1 MVAVFVGLKL
11 RLLGG
16 AFRSSSARA
25 VLSVV
30 GLALGLGATVF
41 GVSLTALL
49 RTAEPEPARTVLV
62 IGGSLLVLAW
72 TVLPILMFGVDETI
86 DPGRFALLPI
96 PRRTLLAGMLA
107 AGLTSVPAGATTLI
121 ALSTAVAWW
130 RGALPVLF
138 ALVGAV
144 LAVLVCVVASR
155 TATTALIGTLR
166 SRRARDVLSV
176 VAVLLLSS
184 VGLLQLAGTELAGA
198 APQAAVDRTVEVLAW
213 TPLGAAWA
221 APYDAVT
228 GAPLLGVARLTIA
241 TATLLLLLLGW
252 SAALRRS
259 LEGGHASAESRPA
272 GTTVGLVPAAVSRL
286 LPAGAV
292 GAIAAR
298 TLLYQWRDPRQRI
311 NLLAIPVVLVVIIG
325 LPSLTAAPPQIA
337 LLAGPAVGALVG
349 LTMLNHTALDG
360 TALWTHLAAA
370 LPGHVDRRGRTLGT
384 LVWSAPLV
392 VVAAVAGALLADR
405 PDLAPATTGAGL
417 TVLLAGLAVAAVTS
431 VVAPFP
437 APPPGANP
445 FATPS
450 GGNVTTMAQQLA
462 ASLVLTVTAAP
473 SVALLAVLVFWQN
486 AAVSLLLLLAG
497 PAYGWLLLRVGNR
510 IGGRRLDERGPE
522 IMARIAPS
530 R

>member
-30 GLALGLGATVF
+30 GVALGLGATVL
-41 GVSLTALL
+41 GVSLTVLL

-107 AGLTSVPAGATTLI
+107 AGLTSVPAAATTLI
-121 ALSTAVAWW
+121 ALSTAAAWW
-130 RGALPVLF
+130 RGTLPVLF

-155 TATTALIGTLR
+155 AATTALIGTLR

-198 APQAAVDRTVEVLAW
+198 APRAAVDRTVEVLAW

-228 GAPLLGVARLTIA
+228 GAPLLGVARLTIGA
-241 TATLLLLLLGW
+241 ATLLLLLLGW

-272 GTTVGLVPAAVSRL
+272 AATAGLVPAVSRL

-311 NLLAIPVVLVVIIG
+311 NLLAIPVVLVVIFG
-325 LPSLTAAPPQIA
+325 LPSLTGAPPQIA
-337 LLAGPAVGALVG
+337 LLGGPAVGALVG

-360 TALWTHLAAA
+360 TALWMHLAAA
-370 LPGHVDRRGRTLGT
+370 LPGHVDRRGRTVGT

-392 VVAAVAGALLADR
+392 VVAAVAGPLLVDR
-405 PDLAPATTGAGL
+405 PDLAPATMGAGL

-450 GGNVTTMAQQLA
+450 GGNIVTMAQQLA
-462 ASLVLTVTAAP
+462 ASLVLTVTTAP
-473 SVALLAVLVFWQN
+473 AVALLAVLVFWQN